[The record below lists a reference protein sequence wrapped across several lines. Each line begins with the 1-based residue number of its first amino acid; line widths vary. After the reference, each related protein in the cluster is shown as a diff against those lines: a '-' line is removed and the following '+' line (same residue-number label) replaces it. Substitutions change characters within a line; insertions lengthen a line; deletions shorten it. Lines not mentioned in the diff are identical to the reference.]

1 MNKRRFNELKR
12 EGLTRKEIAFRMN
25 AALDAMDG
33 DFSDAEV
40 LEKQAIEALLSRGDL
55 PLIPALRRCTT
66 SVKRISELLSVP
78 QWFVDKV
85 LNDCKKR
92 RGRSV
97 DIDFNFVNTRLKQL
111 GYSIMIT
118 QMKLF
123 VSGGKRKSTGG
134 KRKSTGGK
142 RKSSRKKAVAKV
154 KAERIVDPRIH
165 DMLEA
170 GLPVKQIMSVTGA
183 SRYAVMKGVK
193 GISDPEIRK
202 YASKDALKLNSDQIS
217 KLIRYEALGCSSFA
231 DLSEMFE
238 VDLRCIKLILL
249 KAGILNTE
257 ECRERQSELENGAS
271 WEPFQRG

>member
-12 EGLTRKEIAFRMN
+12 QGLTRKEIAFRMN

-123 VSGGKRKSTGG
+123 VSGG